1 MLRVVLVDDE
11 FLARERLRKLL
22 GQVEIDVEIV
32 GDAASC
38 RQAIPL
44 IHETRPDLVFLDIQM
59 PVLDGFD
66 VLDLIAPPRPHIV
79 FVTAYDA
86 YALRAFEVHA
96 LDYLTKPVSRD
107 RLQESLERIT
117 DLIAA
122 KQAPDGLA
130 SLEEERSTQPLRRLT
145 LHVGSRLRIVE
156 PSDVRYF
163 EARDKVVF
171 AHTEERDYF
180 TDFTLQTLEQRLDG
194 SQFLR
199 IHRSYLINVATIR
212 ELTPWFSGTYQV
224 KLTDGTL
231 LPVSRR
237 RVKHLKTFLNMG

>member
-1 MLRVVLVDDE
+1 MLRAVLVDDE

-22 GQVEIDVEIV
+22 GQVDVDVEIV
-32 GDAASC
+32 GDAASG

-44 IHETRPDLVFLDIQM
+44 IHETRPNLVFLDVQM

-66 VLDLIAPPRPHIV
+66 VLDLLAPPRPHVV
-79 FVTAYDA
+79 FVTAYDE

-96 LDYLTKPVSRD
+96 LDYLTKPVSRE
-107 RLQESLERIT
+107 RLQASLERIT
-117 DLIAA
+117 SLIAE
-122 KQAPDGLA
+122 KQPPEGLDT
-130 SLEEERSTQPLRRLT
+130 LQRERSNQPLRRLT
-145 LHVGSRLRIVE
+145 LHVGSRLRVVE
-156 PSDVRYF
+156 PTEVRYF

-171 AHTEERDYF
+171 AHTDERDYF
-180 TDFTLQTLEQRLDG
+180 TDFTLQTLEQRLDT

-212 ELTPWFSGTYQV
+212 ELTPWFSGTYQL
-224 KLTDGTL
+224 KLKDGTL

-237 RVKHLKTFLNMG
+237 RVKPLKAFLNMR